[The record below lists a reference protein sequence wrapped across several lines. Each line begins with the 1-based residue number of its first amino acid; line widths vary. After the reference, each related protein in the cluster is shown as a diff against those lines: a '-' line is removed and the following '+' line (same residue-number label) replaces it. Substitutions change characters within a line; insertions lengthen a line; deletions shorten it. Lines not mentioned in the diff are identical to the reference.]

1 MENLP
6 DQVRHSFRPP
16 IYGEPPITRV
26 ASGGG
31 TNVDT
36 WLMTDDVDTRAVE
49 RSVLAEQARSLR
61 GDEDTETEEDGAPG
75 LAVRL
80 HDLVVHKNRKW
91 FDFLGGADARV
102 DVVVVQG
109 NVLDGQA
116 QATAAYA
123 PATFRF
129 QGIGDGT
136 RLPTDEQGLLA
147 YYGWPKHFLDISV
160 IVSRDRGDSDD
171 LATLLIA
178 QAEDPKVQAALTT
191 LAGLAVA
198 NPPAA
203 AVAAALGA
211 AAALGNLAYQAI
223 RQVSDKTIGLYR
235 GNRLAYP
242 DKFGLGR
249 NPTDGSYRERDLSF
263 WYEVLRTTP

>member
-1 MENLP
+1 
-6 DQVRHSFRPP
+6 
-16 IYGEPPITRV
+16 
-26 ASGGG
+26 
-31 TNVDT
+31 VDT
-36 WLMTDDVDTRAVE
+36 WLITDDADTRAVE
-49 RSVLAEQARSLR
+49 RSVLAEQAQSLR
-61 GDEDTETEEDGAPG
+61 GDEDTDTDEADGAPG

-80 HDLVVHKNRKW
+80 HDLVVHNNRKW

-116 QATAAYA
+116 TAAYV

-129 QGIGDGT
+129 QGVGDGT
-136 RLPTDEQGLLA
+136 RLPTDDQGLLA

-160 IVSRDRGDSDD
+160 IVSRDRGHSDD
-171 LATLLIA
+171 LANLLTA
-178 QAEDPKVQAALTT
+178 QAEDPKVQAALTA
-191 LAGLAVA
+191 LAGLAVT

-203 AVAAALGA
+203 AVAAALGG
-211 AAALGNLAYQAI
+211 AAALGNLAYQVI

-242 DKFGLGR
+242 DQFGLGR

-263 WYEVLRTTP
+263 WYEVIRTAP